1 MDYQPTGQVPNPAM
15 NQTPEP
21 APAMNQVP
29 EPSHSNGAWYAIA
42 AVVVIA
48 LGLWFYYGTKA
59 PEEQPAG
66 TRASA
71 VEQTEIPALTGGNT
85 TADISADL
93 DQIPDTSA
101 ALDAEAAASGAAVS
115 GF

>member
-1 MDYQPTGQVPNPAM
+1 MPNPAM
-15 NQTPEP
+15 NQTPTPEP
-21 APAMNQVP
+21 ATSQVP
-29 EPSHSNGAWYAIA
+29 GPSHGNGAWYAIA

-48 LGLWFYYGTKA
+48 LGLWYYYYGTRT

-71 VEQTEIPALTGGNT
+71 VEQTTIPALTGGNT

-93 DQIPDTSA
+93 SQIPDTSA
-101 ALDAEAAASGAAVS
+101 ALDADAAASAAAVS